1 MKYFV
6 TTHSHNFFLVVFLV
20 LVGFKS
26 SAQETG
32 ISPYSRIGLG
42 DLNFRHS
49 PAFQSLGG
57 SSVSLSDFNL
67 LNLSNPASF
76 SSLTPHMPVFEID
89 GATQFLKLTAGSTS
103 ANLATTSFTRM
114 SIGIPVN
121 EKLGLAFGVLPYTT
135 TGYDITTINSEPSI
149 GDVTYKFK
157 GKGGINKLFLGGGY
171 DVYSTDS
178 INLSV
183 GLSAGFLFGNIEK
196 SRRVEFPDD
205 NSALNSLLSQQTG
218 YNGFSFELGL
228 LYSQYVTEKFSYSL
242 GASFT
247 TGVSLNANRTDFF
260 GTYTNFSSVEVVRD
274 TLSYSDGNEGT
285 VEIPS
290 LLRLGGSIKLNGN
303 FEISAQYQSQDWS
316 KYSEVFNNS
325 SVSDTLS
332 SSSFYSLGMRYRPTD
347 VFSTANIFERI
358 EYRAG
363 IRYGNSSLQF
373 NNTQLTEFGT
383 SFGLGI
389 PLRKSATSKNEFRSL
404 SMLNVGVEFGNR
416 GTTDNGLI
424 KENFTTIYF
433 GISIMPQVQNRW
445 FVKRKFK

>member
-6 TTHSHNFFLVVFLV
+6 TTHSHNFFLVVFLA
-20 LVGFKS
+20 LVGLQS
-26 SAQETG
+26 NAQETG

-57 SSVSLSDFNL
+57 ASVSLSDFNL

-135 TGYDITTINSEPSI
+135 TGYDITSINSEPSI

-274 TLSYSDGNEGT
+274 TLSYTDGNEGT

-290 LLRLGGSIKLNGN
+290 LLRLGGSVKLNGN

-316 KYSEVFNNS
+316 QYSEVFNNS

>member
-6 TTHSHNFFLVVFLV
+6 TTHSHNFFLVVFLA
-20 LVGFKS
+20 LVGLQS
-26 SAQETG
+26 NAQETG

-57 SSVSLSDFNL
+57 ASVSLSDFNL

-135 TGYDITTINSEPSI
+135 TGYDITSINSEPSI

-274 TLSYSDGNEGT
+274 TLSYIDGNEGT

-290 LLRLGGSIKLNGN
+290 LLRLGGSVKLNGN

-316 KYSEVFNNS
+316 QYSEVFNNS